1 MNDALLMAMGAPWL
15 NTKLVVALSPD
26 TDLDDAASVYHA
38 LATRVDPAR
47 DVVIVN
53 HTRGSLYDPSA
64 TPLDGDYPYRVAG
77 KMGIDATVKKR
88 YDQADFQR
96 AWPVNW
102 GKVFLK
108 DYL

>member
-1 MNDALLMAMGAPWL
+1 MGAPWL
-15 NTKLVVALSPD
+15 NTKLVVAVSPD
-26 TDLDDAASVYHA
+26 TDVDNAASVYHA

-64 TPLDGDYPYRVAG
+64 TPLDGDYPHRIAG

-88 YDQADFQR
+88 HDKADFQR